1 MTSALEPI
9 EDHVRAGEVLDL
21 DRQYVIRGWP
31 LTAVGLLANAE
42 ATASRYSYRADPL
55 LAVSVEM
62 TMPGWDAELILS
74 GRRMRT
80 RRSYAM
86 ASAGSVLD
94 GGFELLPTFDAPH
107 YSVVMGPYTEDE
119 AQRLLQAFGD
129 VLANP
134 YCIRSQR

>member
-1 MTSALEPI
+1 LTSALEPI

-55 LAVSVEM
+55 LAVS
-62 TMPGWDAELILS
+62 PGWDAELILS

>member
-1 MTSALEPI
+1 M
-9 EDHVRAGEVLDL
+9 
-21 DRQYVIRGWP
+21 
-31 LTAVGLLANAE
+31 LANAE
-42 ATASRYSYRADPL
+42 ATASRYSYRADPF